1 MRKPGRPAHPTAA
14 NAMRIICPCCQSDF
28 PIEAGIN
35 DVAARNAVKL
45 AFGLTPFGD
54 LVLGYVQL
62 FKPANR
68 AMPIARLVKILEELL
83 AMIKQGRINR
93 SGRTWAAPMDAWKS
107 AFEEMLERRD
117 KLTLP
122 LKNHSYLLT
131 IIAGFADKTEGSQ
144 EKQQEARKQGGVTKR
159 DEPKRKAAKM
169 PQEVKAQL
177 NEFLNKTIS

>member
-1 MRKPGRPAHPTAA
+1 MK
-14 NAMRIICPCCQSDF
+14 IVCPCCQADF
-28 PIEAGIN
+28 PLEAGIN

-54 LVLGYVQL
+54 LMLGYVQL

-68 AMPIARLVKILEELL
+68 AMPIARLAKILEELL

-93 SGRTWAAPMDAWKS
+93 NGRTWAAPMDAWKS

-131 IIAGFADKTEGSQ
+131 IIAGFADKAEGHQ
-144 EKQQEARKQGGVTKR
+144 EKQQESRKQGGITKR
-159 DEPKRKAAKM
+159 DEPKAKPAKM